1 MTHAP
6 SRLTPVAKSSS
17 RKDARHA
24 QDATPHPRRGDG
36 GFSLVEVLVATLL
49 LTTAFVAMAQL
60 LGISTVMHTD
70 ARQASNGTQLA
81 QAKIDELMKLN
92 LTTEAAVQITGT
104 DSLSANVAD
113 YFDQPQTG
121 ITRRWQVEAGPTAE
135 TRLLRVRVVS
145 AGATAYGSEIELTT
159 MLRQW

>member
-6 SRLTPVAKSSS
+6 SRLTPVAKLSSPN
-17 RKDARHA
+17 R
-24 QDATPHPRRGDG
+24 QQGGDG

-70 ARQASNGTQLA
+70 ARAASTATQLA
-81 QAKIDELMKLN
+81 QAKIDELIKLN
-92 LTTEAAVQITGT
+92 MTTDAAVQVTGGN
-104 DSLSANVAD
+104 SLAADVAN
-113 YFDQPQTG
+113 YFDAPQQG
-121 ITRRWQVEAGPTAE
+121 ITRRWQVEAGPTAD
-135 TRLLRVRVVS
+135 TRVLRVRVINKH
-145 AGATAYGSEIELTT
+145 ARQYGSEIELTT

>member
-1 MTHAP
+1 M
-6 SRLTPVAKSSS
+6 AKSSS
-17 RKDARHA
+17 PDPQRS
-24 QDATPHPRRGDG
+24 GDG

-70 ARQASNGTQLA
+70 ARAASTSTQLA

-92 LTTEAAVQITGT
+92 MTTDAAVQVTGD
-104 DSLSANVAD
+104 DSLSEDIAD
-113 YFDQPQTG
+113 YFDAPQQG
-121 ITRRWQVEAGPTAE
+121 ITRRWLVEAGPTAE
-135 TRLLRVRVVS
+135 TRVLRVRVINRH
-145 AGATAYGSEIELTT
+145 ARQYGSEIELTT

>member
-1 MTHAP
+1 MTHARL
-6 SRLTPVAKSSS
+6 RLTPVAKSRF
-17 RKDARHA
+17 RKALGRLKVA
-24 QDATPHPRRGDG
+24 PTSKRRADG

-70 ARQASNGTQLA
+70 ARAASTATQLA

-92 LTTEAAVQITGT
+92 MTTDAAVQVTGAN
-104 DSLSANVAD
+104 SLVAD
-113 YFDQPQTG
+113 VANYFDVPQQG
-121 ITRRWQVEAGPTAE
+121 ITRRWQVEAGPTAD
-135 TRLLRVRVVS
+135 TRLLHIRVLNKHARQ
-145 AGATAYGSEIELTT
+145 YGSEIELTT